1 MNLVYLLKKVKEK
14 YEVKRK
20 AFILFSVISFLL
32 TSRSV
37 VTVANPEQQNPP
49 LPPAQSRAYPDNLF
63 GIDFF
68 DRTHGIV
75 TGYYGTVLRTV
86 DGGTSWQ
93 RSVAKVD
100 GVQELLRRVDMVGPK
115 KGYAVGHRGTILKT
129 MDGGISWATLYQQPG
144 IYLRDVSFIDES
156 TGWVVGHEATILF
169 THDGGSSWKKET
181 LEGYEGRDMPR
192 INGVV
197 AIDDSK
203 AMLVGE
209 FGVVAERGKSGAWNL
224 IDTGAGD
231 TYTALAVNKNGFVVV
246 GLDGKLIK
254 IEESAEEE
262 SDRVTHLESGTTM
275 HLFDIDINDSGKGY
289 IVGLTSLLAL
299 NELTVT
305 PVEADPGLAIKY
317 TWFGGVVVLAD
328 GQAWAVG
335 RLGLIAHSVSQE
347 EGFRPAYRLGQP

>member
-1 MNLVYLLKKVKEK
+1 MKC
-14 YEVKRK
+14 K
-20 AFILFSVISFLL
+20 AFIIFSVMSFLL
-32 TSRSV
+32 MSV
-37 VTVANPEQQNPP
+37 VTAANSEQQNSVSSSK
-49 LPPAQSRAYPDNLF
+49 SRAYPDNLF

-68 DRTHGIV
+68 DSMHGIV

-86 DGGTSWQ
+86 DGGKSWQ
-93 RSVAKVD
+93 RSVAKID
-100 GVQELLRRVDMVGPK
+100 GVQELLRRVDMVDPK

-129 MDGGISWATLYQQPG
+129 VDGGASWATLYQQPG

-169 THDGGSSWKKET
+169 TQDGGSSWKKET

-192 INGVV
+192 LNGVV
-197 AIDDSK
+197 AVDDLK
-203 AMLVGE
+203 ALLVGE
-209 FGVVAERGKSGAWNL
+209 FGVVAERDKSGAWNL
-224 IDTGAGD
+224 IGTGTGD

-254 IEESAEEE
+254 IEEVGEEE

-317 TWFGGVVVLAD
+317 TWFGGVVVLDD
-328 GQAWAVG
+328 GQAWTVG

-347 EGFRPAYRLGQP
+347 EGFQPAYRLGSQL